1 MIWAILIFIGIP
13 LWLVATLLFMLVRT
27 RTKVQHIPGSVQC
40 KVRGVTAGIP
50 GLGAAYPR
58 YTSTAH
64 WVHDVLIVHA
74 GTFLI
79 RTLPIGVAAL
89 ATSPPATQPNSRIK
103 KIDQPVIM
111 RLTTDAG
118 AEIELVCA
126 TADAGRLCGPFGH
139 ENGHLSVDVPSA
151 MPTRDQPTG

>member
-27 RTKVQHIPGSVQC
+27 HTKVQHIPGSVQC

-50 GLGAAYPR
+50 GLGPAYPR

-64 WVHDVLIVHA
+64 WVHAVLIVHA

-79 RTLPIGVAAL
+79 RTLPIGVATLDHAP
-89 ATSPPATQPNSRIK
+89 APAEPSPRIK

-126 TADAGRLCGPFGH
+126 TADAEPLSGPFGH
-139 ENGHLSVDVPSA
+139 ENGHPSVDVPSP
-151 MPTRDQPTG
+151 MPTRDRPTG